1 MENKTTTRK
10 NVSLE
15 KCSEYSKI
23 LSKMINCKTVFT
35 ENGENKEEFEK
46 FYSVID
52 ENFPN
57 IKEKAKK
64 LVFGSGCFFYLIE
77 GRNPKKNILI
87 MSHHDVVDGG
97 PAWETEPFSAFEK
110 EGFLYGRGSI
120 DTKTPLFAELM
131 AVEELLSEGFDFEG
145 INLYIGSSN
154 NEECSG
160 DGMVLAAEYFKKE
173 GIFFE
178 TVLDEGGA
186 ITEGMIPGVKCK
198 SAVVAV
204 HEKSRHLFRCKTVS
218 ENQSGHGSFAKA
230 KATPAERISF
240 FVTEVSQKSKK
251 IFKPEFYPEVKATF
265 ERHVPYMSF
274 PMNFLFGNV
283 SVFSPVIK
291 KIMSGIPAA
300 SAMLTTSVSF
310 TKTCT
315 ENSGAKEAEATM
327 YLRCIRE
334 ENLYR
339 GLEEIRKIGK
349 KYGIEIEETLRD
361 YCRPTDFNGKAF
373 ENIENLLRKNFPDVA
388 VAPFLLTA
396 GTDARRLTDV
406 AENILRFAPIDL
418 NKSQFASIHGA
429 NECISIE
436 NIGECVVFY
445 KDFIKSYRL

>member
-1 MENKTTTRK
+1 MKNTNRK
-10 NVSLE
+10 NVSPE
-15 KCSEYSKI
+15 KCNEYSKI
-23 LSKMINCKTVFT
+23 LSEMINCKTVFS
-35 ENGENKEEFEK
+35 ENGENNIEFEK

-52 ENFPN
+52 KNFPN
-57 IKEKAKK
+57 LREKAKK
-64 LVFGSGCFFYLIE
+64 LTFGSGCFFYFIE
-77 GRNPKKNILI
+77 GKNPEKNILL
-87 MSHHDVVDGG
+87 MSHHDVVDSGEG
-97 PAWETEPFSAFEK
+97 WETEPFSATEK
-110 EGFLYGRGSI
+110 DGFLFGRGTI

-131 AVEELLSEGFDFEG
+131 AVDELLSEGFDFEG
-145 INLYIGSSN
+145 MNLWIGSSN

-173 GIFFE
+173 GIVFE

-218 ENQSGHGSFAKA
+218 KDQSGHGSFAKA
-230 KATPAERISF
+230 KSTSAERISLF
-240 FVTEVSQKSKK
+240 IAEVSKNSKK
-251 IFKPEFYPEVKATF
+251 IFKPKFYPEVKATF

-283 SVFSPVIK
+283 SVFSPLIK

-310 TKTCT
+310 TKINM
-315 ENSGAKEAEATM
+315 ENKEAEATM

-334 ENLYR
+334 DDLYQ
-339 GLEEIRKIGK
+339 GLEKIREIGK

-361 YCRPTDFNGKAF
+361 FCKPTDFNGKAF
-373 ENIENLLRKNFPDVA
+373 SEVEKLLHKNFPDVA

-418 NKSQFASIHGA
+418 SKTQFASIHGA

-445 KDFIKSYRL
+445 KDFIKQN